1 MYKEGQTTLCQ
12 MHNEIRYLSE
22 QVKKD
27 LRVGDVASARDKLTE
42 IKKLTKEAKKAGQHM
57 ENRLTQY
64 RRGVEALGF
73 KRI

>member
-27 LRVGDVASARDKLTE
+27 LRVGDVASARDKLTQ

-57 ENRLTQY
+57 
-64 RRGVEALGF
+64 
-73 KRI
+73 